1 MSVTTPPVARLQLG
15 QLLRELREKAGRTQE
30 DAAITLEC
38 KKPKVSKIETGK
50 ATLGPGD
57 ARLLIEL
64 YDTHGDT
71 ADTVL
76 RLAREAR
83 KRSPLRVPDWAQ
95 RFIALESIS
104 TSIRTYENELV
115 PGLFQTEDYTRAVI
129 KAAAHPERDTAALE
143 RIVAVRADRQARLTD
158 ENPPQVYAVI
168 NEAVIRRV
176 VGGSRIMHEQL
187 VKLRELTEMPH
198 VTLQI
203 LPFSAGAHVAMGSS
217 FRVLQ
222 LAEPAG
228 ARVIYVE
235 DLMTADY
242 LDGPSQI
249 SRYSLVFDRLQI
261 AAPSEAETTALL
273 DQAIRESRA

>member
-1 MSVTTPPVARLQLG
+1 
-15 QLLRELREKAGRTQE
+15 
-30 DAAITLEC
+30 
-38 KKPKVSKIETGK
+38 
-50 ATLGPGD
+50 
-57 ARLLIEL
+57 
-64 YDTHGDT
+64 
-71 ADTVL
+71 
-76 RLAREAR
+76 
-83 KRSPLRVPDWAQ
+83 
-95 RFIALESIS
+95 
-104 TSIRTYENELV
+104 
-115 PGLFQTEDYTRAVI
+115 
-129 KAAAHPERDTAALE
+129 
-143 RIVAVRADRQARLTD
+143 
-158 ENPPQVYAVI
+158 
-168 NEAVIRRV
+168 
-176 VGGSRIMHEQL
+176 MHEQL